1 MANYI
6 LVTWHLLILF
16 KWLSLDGLMFIL
28 RMKLSNISEFFSVI
42 LDDAKKKKH
51 LNRSV
56 ETKLLN
62 KR

>member
-28 RMKLSNISEFFSVI
+28 RMKLSNISEFYSVI
-42 LDDAKKKKH
+42 LDDAKKKH